1 MINKI
6 ITDIINSSIIFLNL
20 LKKNWIFLTASS
32 LFGLLLGVYLEN
44 YNFKKKII
52 NQGFSEINFEFF
64 DKFYSSLISKN
75 NSKVNIINDFSDLSE
90 RFNNEFNSKKINEV
104 GFYDEYIYIYCIK
117 DKKKNIDNYLNLS
130 TDDSTLNKKIN
141 LIIRNHSKSE
151 VETCFNYIQKIFH
164 SKKNKFID
172 EEIKKIDALIL
183 HLTKMNLFFNEK
195 AIINNKDYKNFY
207 DYYSDFYDAVINF
220 KTYNNKLFQK
230 EDQRSKEYFISLLLN
245 SEKNILYPYVLYKD
259 EKNSQIY
266 LKRIDYS
273 DLIPA
278 GKSEKKISIEV
289 ELIPINEFLKNN
301 EYFINVTLLKSSFSI
316 NIEKR
321 INLLKFYKNLI
332 NEAPFM
338 NIKFSELIMSESLIK
353 STNVPLIS
361 FLFFLII
368 GIFLIYFKNFT
379 LRINK

>member
-1 MINKI
+1 MISKI

-361 FLFFLII
+361 FLSFLII

>member
-20 LKKNWIFLTASS
+20 LKKNSIFLTTLS

-44 YNFKKKII
+44 YYFKKKII

-75 NSKVNIINDFSDLSE
+75 TSKVNIINDFSDLLE

-104 GFYDEYIYIYCIK
+104 GFYDENIYLYCIK

-130 TDDSTLNKKIN
+130 IDDSALNKKIN
-141 LIIRNHSKSE
+141 LLIRNHSKSE
-151 VETCFNYIQKIFH
+151 VETCFNYIQKIFN

-172 EEIKKIDALIL
+172 EEIKRIDALIL
-183 HLTKMNLFFNEK
+183 HLTKTNVLFNEK
-195 AIINNKDYKNFY
+195 AIVNNKNYKNFY
-207 DYYSDFYDAVINF
+207 DYYSDFYDTVISL
-220 KTYNNKLFQK
+220 KTDNNKLFQK
-230 EDQRSKEYFISLLLN
+230 EDQRSKEYFISHLLN
-245 SEKNILYPYVLYKD
+245 QDRNIFYPYELYKD
-259 EKNSQIY
+259 EKNSKIY
-266 LKRIDYS
+266 LKKIDYS

-289 ELIPINEFLKNN
+289 ELIPINEFLLND
-301 EYFINVTLLKSSFSI
+301 EYFIYVVLLKSSFSI

-321 INLLKFYKNLI
+321 INLLKFNKNLI
-332 NEAPFM
+332 NEALFM

-353 STNVPLIS
+353 STYVPLIS
-361 FLFFLII
+361 FLSFLIS

-379 LRINK
+379 LKINK